1 MVTMKLLELR
11 ACAPRL
17 VYLTPDSKILTAVLC
32 CTARTPHCAGPGKH
46 MKNKTDTGP
55 APESI

>member
-17 VYLTPDSKILTAVLC
+17 VYLTPDSKIVTAVLC
-32 CTARTPHCAGPGKH
+32 CAVLPGH
-46 MKNKTDTGP
+46 HTVQGQENT
-55 APESI
+55 